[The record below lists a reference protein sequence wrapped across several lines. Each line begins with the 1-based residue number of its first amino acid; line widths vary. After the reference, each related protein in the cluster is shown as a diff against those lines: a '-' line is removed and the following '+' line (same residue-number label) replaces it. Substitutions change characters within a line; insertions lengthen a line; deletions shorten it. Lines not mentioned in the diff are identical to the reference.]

1 MRISDW
7 SSDVCSSDLAGGLGA
22 DTLYGGMRG
31 YSEGDG
37 LEDAAFGAGAGLF
50 GNLGGQYAVA
60 PLVRA
65 AGNTSVGRSVT
76 DLLANDG
83 TGAGNAVRGVRG
95 QAPIPSEGSRVP
107 RPSVGQRALAGK
119 QPQDVE

>member
-1 MRISDW
+1 
-7 SSDVCSSDLAGGLGA
+7 
-22 DTLYGGMRG
+22 MRG

-65 AGNTSVGRSVT
+65 AGNTSVGRSVA
-76 DLLANDG
+76 DLLANAG

-95 QAPIPSEGSRVP
+95 QAPIPYEGSSVP
-107 RPSVGQRALAGK
+107 RLSVRSEEHTSELQSLVRISYAVFCLK
-119 QPQDVE
+119 QKKN